1 MATRPGRRASDT
13 RSPVVSAIRLNEWPV
28 PCTRMFLPA
37 ATNRCSS
44 PTDDGSLNRAAANVT
59 FPAQFVRWMVI
70 LLSPGFE
77 IGRTRLR
84 PPGSSGSRRIDCKK
98 TP

>member
-1 MATRPGRRASDT
+1 M
-13 RSPVVSAIRLNEWPV
+13 VSAIRLNEWPV